1 MMQRTINT
9 LLIILSM
16 MVFWMIAIPQ
26 AYAAK
31 PQTKAVTLY
40 GYVDQ
45 NCIKNCV
52 DPDVLWMAAEA
63 AGKNHDV
70 DPRLLIAIAKKESG
84 FRPRARNGS
93 QKGLVQTHM
102 RYHTKRYEGR
112 SPYDVYANLDV
123 GGEILK
129 ECMREGRSIASAL
142 RCYNG
147 GGTPGYV
154 AATLSVYREVKKLRI
169 HSS

>member
-1 MMQRTINT
+1 MQRTINT
-9 LLIILSM
+9 LMIILAM
-16 MVFWMIAIPQ
+16 FVFWVIAIPQ
-26 AYAAK
+26 AHAAK
-31 PQTKAVTLY
+31 TKPKASTLY
-40 GYVDQ
+40 EYVDV
-45 NCIKNCV
+45 NCFKGCV

-84 FRPRARNGS
+84 FRPRAKNGN

-112 SPYDVYANLDV
+112 SPYDVYANMDV

-129 ECMREGRSIASAL
+129 ECMRDGRSVTQAL
-142 RCYNG
+142 KCYNG
-147 GGTPGYV
+147 GGTRGYA